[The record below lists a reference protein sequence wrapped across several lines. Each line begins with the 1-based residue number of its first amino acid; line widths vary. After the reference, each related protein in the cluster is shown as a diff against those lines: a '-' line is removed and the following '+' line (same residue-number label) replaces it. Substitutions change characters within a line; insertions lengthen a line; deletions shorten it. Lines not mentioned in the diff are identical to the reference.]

1 MNKYIAVFCMCITA
15 GSAFAVQEAANQ
27 TYGYHWYEEPVTP
40 SKDQDKE
47 DRKPLPPP
55 PPAEDMMDMH
65 PDDLKAMLETYL
77 KEAVWLRTPESVLAY
92 YQIQDV
98 VRRKAAGFT
107 AVSQMVMLQ
116 NPKLSGASQYPTN
129 NPGRKAELQQRA
141 VDQKSYLGQ
150 YRGQYAL
157 AMFST
162 PQCPYCSPQRNILKL
177 VADKTGLEITEI
189 DITRNPDAQARFDV
203 QVTPAIILIERNS
216 ERWMPI
222 SVGVESASK
231 IQTNT
236 YRSIRYLRGE
246 ISPEQF
252 LTPRHRDGGF
262 FDPRI

>member
-1 MNKYIAVFCMCITA
+1 MNKLILSLCLCIATA
-15 GSAFAVQEAANQ
+15 CAFAAQDTDKQ
-27 TYGYHWYEEPVTP
+27 TFGYHWYEEPVKP
-40 SKDQDKE
+40 SKESEKQE
-47 DRKPLPPP
+47 RQPLPPP
-55 PPAEDMMDMH
+55 PPAEEMLDMH

-77 KEAVWLRTPESVLAY
+77 KEAVWLRTPESVMAY

-116 NPKLSGASQYPTN
+116 NPKLNGASQYPTN

-141 VDQKSYLGQ
+141 ADQSDYLGQ
-150 YRGQYAL
+150 YRGKYAL

-177 VADKTGLEITEI
+177 VADKTGLEVTEV

-236 YRSIRYLRGE
+236 YRAIRYLRGE

-252 LTPRHRDGGF
+252 LTPRHREGGF